1 LTTHPK
7 AIEQITPEWLTE
19 VLRDADVLR
28 QSAVVAVAVQAIG
41 QGIGFLSNRA
51 RLTLT
56 YDDSEEGA
64 PDTVIV
70 KLPATTK
77 EGADFAESTHLYE
90 REIRFYRDVAPY
102 TAVHVPRLYA
112 SVMDPAE
119 DIFILILED
128 LRAFTAGDQVAGVS
142 RAQALACASAIAPL
156 HATWWRGDQRQA
168 LPWVPTIE
176 RQLDDLAITATRFRE
191 AWPPFLAEYGE
202 LMSPAGRALGERVSE
217 RLEAVLAK
225 FFAGTRTLVH
235 FDYRADNLFFDELG
249 HRSPVVVLDWQ
260 LVTWGPGAYDLA
272 RLVGGSLP
280 ADERGGHHEEIV
292 ERWHGGLLAG
302 GVSGYGREEAWH
314 DYRLSAI
321 VAMLNPV
328 LYNYLLKTGGPRGT
342 ELAAAMASRFF
353 SDLVE
358 CDAEAVIP

>member
-1 LTTHPK
+1 
-7 AIEQITPEWLTE
+7 
-19 VLRDADVLR
+19 
-28 QSAVVAVAVQAIG
+28 
-41 QGIGFLSNRA
+41 
-51 RLTLT
+51 
-56 YDDSEEGA
+56 
-64 PDTVIV
+64 
-70 KLPATTK
+70 
-77 EGADFAESTHLYE
+77 
-90 REIRFYRDVAPY
+90 
-102 TAVHVPRLYA
+102 
-112 SVMDPAE
+112 
-119 DIFILILED
+119 
-128 LRAFTAGDQVAGVS
+128 VAGVS